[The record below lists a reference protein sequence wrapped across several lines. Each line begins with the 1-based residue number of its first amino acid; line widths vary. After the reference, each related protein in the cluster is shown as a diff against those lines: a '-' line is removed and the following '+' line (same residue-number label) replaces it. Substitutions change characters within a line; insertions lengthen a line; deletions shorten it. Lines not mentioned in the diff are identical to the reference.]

1 MRRPFKPWEPGETGC
16 EYIDRLE
23 ATIYKMHAERLK
35 LDKRIHNQRVQL
47 QENWQ
52 IIEKRAS
59 HRRAWVRSPLLMSML
74 RRPRKPWWHG
84 LLWS

>member
-1 MRRPFKPWEPGETGC
+1 
-16 EYIDRLE
+16 
-23 ATIYKMHAERLK
+23 
-35 LDKRIHNQRVQL
+35 L